1 MIDYAAVIC
10 EIFNGYSEI
19 EYHGEVL
26 FLRHINIFDQKNYS
40 DSFERQ
46 KKRALDN
53 SVPLEK
59 ERLEFLTN
67 EGFWSEKKEMEIET
81 IRSYLEN
88 LVQSKKQLDLKSQ
101 KDALQK
107 TIDEEQR
114 KLSEILAEKRSLMG
128 KTAEDFAHTWANE
141 EFIRHLVYK
150 DCELKSL
157 AFSEEDFN
165 QIEPED
171 LAELVNQYHA
181 VSERI
186 NDDKIQEAVLS
197 DSFSLYLGRIDSQ
210 NFFSRPISKLS
221 KYQLMVLA
229 YGKMFLNIFQNVEN
243 IPERIKK
250 SPKELLD
257 FVDSQKKR
265 QDKQSKGK
273 KVHQNMGIVGATKED
288 LEALDPEAKKVDIAG
303 ELKKRGGKM
312 SMEDFAQIANR

>member
-1 MIDYAAVIC
+1 MIDYASVIC

-19 EYHGEVL
+19 EYCGDVL
-26 FLRHINIFDQKNYS
+26 YLRHLNIFDQKSYS

-46 KKRALDN
+46 KKLALDN

-59 ERLEFLTN
+59 DRLQTLVDD
-67 EGFWSEKKEMEIET
+67 GFWSEKKEMEIET
-81 IRSYLEN
+81 IQSYLDN
-88 LVQSKKQLDLKSQ
+88 LVQSKKQLEIKSQ
-101 KDALQK
+101 KDAIQK
-107 TIDEEQR
+107 TIDEER
-114 KLSEILAEKRSLMG
+114 LKLSKLSAEKNNLMG

-150 DCELKSL
+150 TRELKSL

-165 QIEPED
+165 QIEPEN
-171 LAELVNQYHA
+171 LSELIRQYHS

-197 DSFSLYLGRIDSQ
+197 DNFSLYLGRIDHP
-210 NFFSRPISKLS
+210 NFFSRPISELS

-243 IPERIKK
+243 IPEKIKK
-250 SPKELLD
+250 SPKDLLD
-257 FVDSQKKR
+257 FVDSQRKR
-265 QDKQSKGK
+265 QEKQSKGK

-288 LEALDPEAKKVDIAG
+288 LDALDPEARKVDIAG
-303 ELKKRGGKM
+303 ALKKHGGKM
-312 SMEDFAQIANR
+312 SMEDFAKMANH